1 MAAEEVLKSKTLY
14 KMLLYSLKVIPI
26 LLALITLVN
35 IITSYFDIDLPIL
48 SYLVTGL
55 LIGFVYMAAEVFRFC
70 NYHKMFLHYVTL
82 NMLLNIV
89 DYEIGLPIDNWT
101 LFCVYIAITGI
112 SLFIILYMYLNRKK

>member
-1 MAAEEVLKSKTLY
+1 MAVEEVLKSKTLY
-14 KMLLYSLKVIPI
+14 KMLLYLLKVIPMI
-26 LLALITLVN
+26 LALVPLVN
-35 IITSYFDIDLPIL
+35 IITSYFNIDLSIL

-55 LIGFVYMAAEVFRFC
+55 LLGFVYMTAKVFRFC

-82 NMLLNIV
+82 NMLLNII
-89 DYEIGLPIDNWT
+89 DYEVGLSIDNWT

>member
-1 MAAEEVLKSKTLY
+1 
-14 KMLLYSLKVIPI
+14 
-26 LLALITLVN
+26 
-35 IITSYFDIDLPIL
+35 
-48 SYLVTGL
+48 
-55 LIGFVYMAAEVFRFC
+55 MAAEVFRFC

-89 DYEIGLPIDNWT
+89 DYEIGLPIDNWA